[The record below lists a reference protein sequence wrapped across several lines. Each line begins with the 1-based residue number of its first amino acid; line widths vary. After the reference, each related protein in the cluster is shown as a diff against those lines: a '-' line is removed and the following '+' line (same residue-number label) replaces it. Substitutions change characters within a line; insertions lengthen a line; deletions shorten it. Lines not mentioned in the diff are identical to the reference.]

1 MLSHFTGRFSP
12 RKCGCTKTPGLT
24 VMSPLVFS
32 GYATGN
38 MKQNLMKMKIM
49 PQNFIHFF
57 FRAVLILCLFNCFTL
72 VSRFYSYFPPLWR
85 LSWVP
90 PYSWLQCETSMKKK
104 IFSFSGWKCLEIASS
119 VKCLECKTR
128 LRHISIIYVL
138 DGQNVNKQTLHIS
151 HVPFRRLCLAVPLL
165 L

>member
-1 MLSHFTGRFSP
+1 MWLYKNP
-12 RKCGCTKTPGLT
+12 RTDSYVPTSLLWVRYWKYETELDENEN
-24 VMSPLVFS
+24 
-32 GYATGN
+32 YAS
-38 MKQNLMKMKIM
+38 K
-49 PQNFIHFF
+49 FHSFF

-72 VSRFYSYFPPLWR
+72 VSKFYFYFPPLWR
-85 LSWVP
+85 LSWVS